1 MNKIVNIQ
9 NMGAQLL
16 QQRKFLPRY
25 GREITNQPEFAA
37 NEKED
42 SVLWTLPESGLIK
55 KGRLIRE
62 GELEQGFDKDFKQR
76 MQSYPT
82 LFKLKEFYKA
92 QEKVDNKEITASAVA
107 IEDFASKE
115 YYARTAGFFSA
126 LMERGYAENPKLATA
141 RLIRDYDDSSNN
153 ERLSAVFS
161 RHDFPTLLAEV
172 PIISLLIPTR
182 KQHFL
187 SQLVTNI
194 TTDNLE
200 FQVAEFSP
208 IDGVRENLEEF
219 EVPTEIG
226 LGAYVFTPISM
237 TRAGWHM
244 AVSEEIAF
252 NDYTQ
257 PIEQQHLDSIRGA
270 MDEVLDKHMGDQL
283 AQVGITDQALG
294 SWSAATG
301 GVSDRKAQ
309 NDVNTV
315 LGGIDED
322 KALATG
328 FVSQRTAKLNYDSNT
343 WVNGAGTATALPVGA
358 VTYDRRNNVQD
369 TKYFGLP
376 WTIDNLYPN
385 STSFIA
391 LAQEAGIVGRG
402 PTRTSS
408 YLDVLRGI
416 RGTVHKQFFVVKIFR
431 FDLIKRGTAVAP

>member
-1 MNKIVNIQ
+1 
-9 NMGAQLL
+9 MGAQLL

-25 GREITNQPEFAA
+25 GREITNQEYFAA

-42 SVLWTLPESGLIK
+42 SVLWTLPESGVIK
-55 KGRLIRE
+55 KGRLVRD
-62 GELEQGFDKDFKQR
+62 GELQQGFDKDFEQTMK
-76 MQSYPT
+76 SYPT
-82 LFKLKEFYKA
+82 LFKLKDFYEEQK
-92 QEKVDNKEITASAVA
+92 KVDNKEITASEVA
-107 IEDFASKE
+107 IEDYASKE
-115 YYARTAGFFSA
+115 YYSKTAGFFSA
-126 LMERGYAENPKLATA
+126 LMERGYADNPKVATQ
-141 RLIRDYDDSSNN
+141 RLIRDYDNGNN

-172 PIISLLIPTR
+172 PIISLMLPTR

-200 FQVAEFSP
+200 FQVGEFAP

-226 LGAYVFTPISM
+226 LGAYTFTPISM

-257 PIEQQHLDSIRGA
+257 PIEQHHLDSIRGA
-270 MDEVLDKHMGDQL
+270 MDQVLDKHMADQL
-283 AQVGITDQALG
+283 ASTSITDQGLG

-309 NDVNTV
+309 NDINTV

-322 KALATG
+322 KANATG
-328 FVSQRTAKLNYDSNT
+328 FVSQRAAKLNYDSNT
-343 WVNGAGTATALPVGA
+343 WVNGAGTAVAYAPGVVNLE
-358 VTYDRRNNVQD
+358 RRNNIQD
-369 TKYFGLP
+369 TKYFNLP
-376 WTIDNLYPN
+376 WAVDNLYPN
-385 STSFIA
+385 ATSFIA

>member
-1 MNKIVNIQ
+1 MS
-9 NMGAQLL
+9 AQLL
-16 QQRKFLPRY
+16 QQKKFLPRY
-25 GREITNQPEFAA
+25 GSEITNQEYFAA

-42 SVLWTLPESGLIK
+42 SVLWTLPESGVIK
-55 KGRLIRE
+55 KGRLVRD
-62 GELEQGFDKDFKQR
+62 GELQQGFDKDFEQTMKG
-76 MQSYPT
+76 YPT
-82 LFKLKEFYKA
+82 LFKLKDFYRA
-92 QEKVDNKEITASAVA
+92 QERVENKEITASEVV

-115 YYARTAGFFSA
+115 YYARTAGFMNA
-126 LMERGYAENPKLATA
+126 LVERGFAENPKVATQ
-141 RLIRDYDDSSNN
+141 RLIRDYDNGNN

-172 PIISLLIPTR
+172 PIISLLIPSR

-187 SQLVTNI
+187 SQLMTQIV
-194 TTDNLE
+194 TDNLE
-200 FQVAEFSP
+200 FQVGEFSP
-208 IDGVRENLEEF
+208 IDGVRENIGEF

-226 LGAYVFTPISM
+226 LGAYQFTPISM

-270 MDEVLDKHMGDQL
+270 MDEVLDKHMADQL
-283 AQVGITDQALG
+283 ASTSITDQALG

-309 NDVNTV
+309 IDVNTV
-315 LGGIDED
+315 LNGIDED
-322 KALATG
+322 KAIATG
-328 FVSQRTAKLNYDSNT
+328 FVSQRQAKLNYDSNT
-343 WVNGAGTATALPVGA
+343 WVNGAGTAVAFAPGV

-369 TKYFGLP
+369 TKYFGMP
-376 WTIDNLYPN
+376 WTVDNLYPN
-385 STSFIA
+385 ATSFIA
-391 LAQEAGIVGRG
+391 FAREAGIVGRG